1 MYFTNCTA
9 LDIIICT
16 LPIHSTRYYCLYYY
30 QVSLIFTWESVSP
43 LVTCRSV
50 DSSLQLCSLH
60 CYCLS
65 LQPRPAC
72 LGSLLLSGGQ
82 VWPAPTSLSGV
93 LTRLAACQLIAG
105 LATALVLL
113 RSADSAPVAW
123 FTSAIPLSAI
133 CHFKLLFRPLFARRL
148 L

>member
-93 LTRLAACQLIAG
+93 LSNNSSGCLP
-105 LATALVLL
+105 
-113 RSADSAPVAW
+113 ADSWPCNRSGTAP
-123 FTSAIPLSAI
+123 L
-133 CHFKLLFRPLFARRL
+133 RRL
-148 L
+148 SSCCLVHFRYPVIRYLPF